1 MADRTVVARG
11 ASWRAC
17 TVTQGQPRLERGIDS
32 SGGPGGRMVIRK
44 NGRRPV
50 VRSPLAL
57 ARHHGVDLN
66 TMVWGLCPILRIV
79 ADGAVPNH
87 PSAARRCDGSRRARG
102 RRPVGRLVGMV
113 RGSGLHGGHR
123 APDPHAGR
131 REAADGAD
139 DEERQDGQDEHRQ
152 PDERRARRQ
161 DASRPT
167 SVRCGGREHRRRR
180 AESRRDGTRGR
191 WCDRRVD
198 AGPRRTP
205 QGSRRAVSRSGVGA
219 AAGGG
224 ETLRCVRRRAH
235 DEGES
240 TRAPR
245 DALEGASLRR
255 NDIMYIIGATLSG
268 VRAALQTSP

>member
-1 MADRTVVARG
+1 
-11 ASWRAC
+11 
-17 TVTQGQPRLERGIDS
+17 
-32 SGGPGGRMVIRK
+32 
-44 NGRRPV
+44 
-50 VRSPLAL
+50 
-57 ARHHGVDLN
+57 
-66 TMVWGLCPILRIV
+66 MVWGLCPILGIV

-131 REAADGAD
+131 REATDGAD

-167 SVRCGGREHRRRR
+167 GIRCGGREHRRRR

-205 QGSRRAVSRSGVGA
+205 QGSRRAASRSGVGA

-255 NDIMYIIGATLSG
+255 NDIMYIIGALRDEVYPYRSPRVDAIHIPATQHTASRAPWGCRCQATLPS
-268 VRAALQTSP
+268 RRRNPWRSISSAISLDRDLAQR